1 MSLSP
6 ARQHRLRVQA
16 EQAAREGGSV
26 RHASGYDLMLLQLAE
41 DRRRLKGVQ
50 STVKKAEIKVELL
63 PKYVAWAEGVLAA
76 GGAQQDDVLMYVMLW
91 RIDAGDYAGALEI
104 GRHALRH
111 GWVMP
116 LGNRNVQTVLAEEMA
131 DAAQS
136 AMLAAT
142 GFDADLLLQTLEL
155 TDGLDM
161 PDQSRARL
169 HKAIGAVLS
178 ESNPAYAMGGD
189 LDQLAANYNV
199 KRLTVT
205 PADND
210 AVPPVA
216 AVMESDEA
224 LRLRVPAAFE
234 GLSVAGP
241 TAAYEFHAR
250 SADGRVADASATS
263 PAPAEVVLTVLS
275 REGDGTAEKDLL
287 DVVEKALNSENVRPV
302 ADHLTV
308 RSAEI
313 IPYRVE
319 ATIFLYPGPELC
331 HDNA

>member
-1 MSLSP
+1 MNLSP

-63 PKYVAWAEGVLAA
+63 PKYAAWAEGVLTA

-136 AMLAAT
+136 AMLATT
-142 GFDADLLLQTLEL
+142 GFDVDLLLQTLEL

-178 ESNPAYAMGGD
+178 ESNPASALNHLNHALQ
-189 LDQLAANYNV
+189 LDPRSGVKKDKQQLE
-199 KRLTVT
+199 R
-205 PADND
+205 
-210 AVPPVA
+210 
-216 AVMESDEA
+216 
-224 LRLRVPAAFE
+224 RLRN
-234 GLSVAGP
+234 
-241 TAAYEFHAR
+241 
-250 SADGRVADASATS
+250 D
-263 PAPAEVVLTVLS
+263 S
-275 REGDGTAEKDLL
+275 R
-287 DVVEKALNSENVRPV
+287 
-302 ADHLTV
+302 
-308 RSAEI
+308 
-313 IPYRVE
+313 
-319 ATIFLYPGPELC
+319 
-331 HDNA
+331 